1 MTGRL
6 LVVSGPSGVGKGT
19 VIAAALRL
27 APGLEL
33 ATSATTR
40 PRRRD
45 EVDGRE
51 YHFLSEAEFLRR
63 VGQGEFLEHVSYAG
77 NRYGT
82 LRSEVERRLRAGRDV
97 VLEIEVVG
105 ARAIKRHMPEAVLVF
120 IAPPEAADLE
130 ARLRGRGTDT
140 DEEIED
146 RLKIARREMESQTE
160 FDHVIVNDD
169 AERAAA
175 DLAALVRAAHDDEE
189 HA

>member
-82 LRSEVERRLRAGRDV
+82 LILATRNDFGGPLELLPKNLIPGVKMTSSRSTEYTTSDWPDGMKVLLVELLLALEVSGGKGV
-97 VLEIEVVG
+97 Y
-105 ARAIKRHMPEAVLVF
+105 
-120 IAPPEAADLE
+120 
-130 ARLRGRGTDT
+130 
-140 DEEIED
+140 
-146 RLKIARREMESQTE
+146 Q
-160 FDHVIVNDD
+160 
-169 AERAAA
+169 
-175 DLAALVRAAHDDEE
+175 
-189 HA
+189 